1 MTREWLT
8 KSRLIE
14 TMRTTREEWEEALFA
29 IGEAR
34 MLYPG
39 VDGDWSARDVVAH
52 TAAYERW
59 LLERLEAQT
68 NGVSPR
74 PSVMD
79 DEDCARR
86 EQAAHALTAAFPL
99 DLTLG
104 DSWLTW
110 EKLNLAV
117 ERLPDAQL
125 NDARLA
131 PSFVK
136 RRWGPEATLGQAI
149 ASVTYEHY
157 REHLPAFRALAEEPE
172 ECCAC

>member
-1 MTREWLT
+1 
-8 KSRLIE
+8 
-14 TMRTTREEWEEALFA
+14 MRSSREEWEETLFA
-29 IGEAR
+29 IGEER
-34 MLYPG
+34 MLCPG
-39 VDGDWSARDVVAH
+39 VVGEWSARDVVAH

-59 LLERLEAQT
+59 MLEQLDAAVS
-68 NGVSPR
+68 GVPPR
-74 PSVMD
+74 PSVLD

-86 EQAAHALTAAFPL
+86 ERVAHTLTAGFPL

-117 ERLPDAQL
+117 ERLPEPALADPC
-125 NDARLA
+125 LA

-136 RRWGPEATLGQAI
+136 RRWGSEATLGQAI

-157 REHLPAFRALAEEPE
+157 REHLPAFHALAAESEM
-172 ECCAC
+172 CCAG